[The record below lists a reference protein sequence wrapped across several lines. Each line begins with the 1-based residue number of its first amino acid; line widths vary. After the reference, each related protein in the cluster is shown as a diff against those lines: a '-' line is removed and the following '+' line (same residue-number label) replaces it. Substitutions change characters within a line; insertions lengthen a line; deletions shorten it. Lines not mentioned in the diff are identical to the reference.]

1 MPVVVRL
8 PRSGAK
14 LAAPAAVVLLA
25 AFALPGVAAADDG
38 IAAGDRVVGE
48 LVQAWPEHDDR
59 AEAVARAD
67 EGPLTWIETPDGE
80 SVRVST
86 GDLTDEM
93 ADGSAAGLP
102 VGATVEVVVGD
113 EVADEATTEDGM
125 APALEVLA
133 AEVVTEAPADEP
145 PVAAAF
151 TNTVTIVMMI
161 PAGGTAEAGRTLAQ
175 VEAAV
180 NGPVADFWRTQSAGA
195 VELQAAAGN
204 NPAWV
209 QATVPCSNPSGLWTQ
224 AATAASWTP
233 GTGKHLL
240 VYLPRYSSGC
250 SYGLAG
256 VGSSL
261 TGGGRLYVT
270 DVATS
275 VIAHELGHNFGLG
288 HSSGQQCD
296 GGTEAG
302 SCRTESYRDYYDVM
316 GYSWSQVGTL
326 NVAQA
331 VRLGLLPSGQQQAV
345 VIPGRTQDFTLSP
358 VSGTTGTRALKLTA
372 PDGTVYWLEYRTAA
386 GQDSW
391 LAGGPLGLQTGVLLH
406 RAAPFPTSSFYSDT
420 SVLLDA
426 TPSAG
431 SSWGSDYQVALP
443 SGVPVGVAGTNFTVT
458 LQSASASAATV
469 RISQVA
475 GDTAC
480 ASRSSV
486 PMSGVSLLTAGG
498 TTSAL
503 VVGLDRGLWLRPID
517 GSSTSWQS
525 LGGGVTYGPAAASDG
540 TTSYVFVTGLTGE
553 LWYRANSGSGWGPW
567 TSLGGYLT
575 ASPAAASL
583 GAGHVRVFGRGMQGE
598 LWSRELSGGTWSNWT
613 AHGGYLT
620 SPPTATADLDT
631 NRVEVQVRG
640 MDGYAYAQTLA
651 AGDGAAAYQ
660 RRGIMACSAVAL
672 GAGRV
677 SGDPATG
684 AIVDSRNAPLL
695 LEPTGSRSLGGA
707 FTSNPAVKFFGT
719 QFVVVGRGLDNA
731 LWLYDGRSGG
741 SGWRSLGGYVV

>member
-1 MPVVVRL
+1 V
-8 PRSGAK
+8 
-14 LAAPAAVVLLA
+14 PAAVVLLA
-25 AFALPGVAAADDG
+25 GLALPGVAVADDG

-48 LVQAWPEHDDR
+48 LVQAWPEHHDY

-67 EGPLTWIETPDGE
+67 EGPLSWIETPDGD

-86 GDLTDEM
+86 EDLTAEM
-93 ADGSAAGLP
+93 ADDHPAGQAEGLP
-102 VGATVEVVVGD
+102 VGATVEVVVGN
-113 EVADEATTEDGM
+113 EVADQASTQDGM
-125 APALEVLA
+125 EPALEVRA
-133 AEVVTEAPADEP
+133 AEVVTDAPAEQP
-145 PVAAAF
+145 PLSSAF
-151 TNTVTIVMMI
+151 TETVTIVMMV
-161 PAGGTAEAGRTLAQ
+161 PSGGTAEAGRTLTQ

-180 NGPVADFWRTQSAGA
+180 NGPVADFWRSQSGGLIQ
-195 VELQAAAGN
+195 LQTAAGN
-204 NPAWV
+204 NADWV
-209 QATVPCSNPSGLWTQ
+209 YTSAPCSDPNGLWTQ
-224 AATAASWTP
+224 AARAASWTP

-240 VYLPRYSSGC
+240 VYLPRNSPGC
-250 SYGLAG
+250 AYGLAE
-256 VGSSL
+256 VGSGL
-261 TGGGRLYVT
+261 TDGGRLYVS

-316 GYSWSQVGTL
+316 GYSWQQVGTL

-331 VRLGLLPSGQQQAV
+331 ARLGFLPAGQQQAV
-345 VIPGRTQDFTLSP
+345 AIPGRTQDFTLDP

-372 PDGTVYWLEYRTAA
+372 QNGTVYWLEYRTAA
-386 GQDSW
+386 GQDGW
-391 LAGGPLGLQTGVLLH
+391 LSSAPLGLQTGVLLR
-406 RAAPFPTSSFYSDT
+406 RAAPYPTSTFYSDT
-420 SVLLDA
+420 SMLLDA
-426 TPSAG
+426 SPSAA
-431 SSWGSDYQVALP
+431 SQRASDYKVALP
-443 SGVPVGVAGTNFTVT
+443 IGVPVGVAAANFTVT
-458 LQSASASAATV
+458 LQSADATSATV

-480 ASRSSV
+480 AGRSTV
-486 PMSGVSLLTAGG
+486 PMSGVSLLTTGG

-525 LGGGVTYGPAAASDG
+525 LGGGVTYGAAGAYDG
-540 TTSYVFVTGLTGE
+540 TTSYVFVAGLTGE

-567 TSLGGYLT
+567 TGLGGYLT

-583 GAGHVRVFGRGMQGE
+583 GNGEVRVFGRGLDGQ
-598 LWSRELSGGTWSNWT
+598 LWSRELTSGGWSGWT
-613 AHGGYLT
+613 AGGGYLT

-631 NRVEVQVRG
+631 GRIEVEVRG
-640 MDGYAYAQTLA
+640 TDGYTYGQDLA
-651 AGDGAAAYQ
+651 AGDGAVAYQ

-677 SGDPATG
+677 SGDPASG
-684 AIVDSRNAPLL
+684 AIVDSRNTPTL
-695 LEPTGSRSLGGA
+695 LEPTGSRALGGA
-707 FTSNPAVKFFGT
+707 FRSNPAVKFFGS

-741 SGWRSLGGYVV
+741 SGWRSLGGYVL